1 MQSGGKKKNKS
12 SDRFIFP
19 SAFSSSHLITL
30 VKHVRFQLP
39 SLQHAFAADADTVA
53 VIGALVYRKQD

>member
-1 MQSGGKKKNKS
+1 MQSGGKKKTNPVIDS
-12 SDRFIFP
+12 FFHQP
-19 SAFSSSHLITL
+19 FLPLHLITL

-53 VIGALVYRKQD
+53 VVGELVYRKHD